1 MTENP
6 STDSGQDA
14 PEGAGV
20 PPPSPAAP
28 PEPTGEPRLVG
39 PESSDAKTMAMLCHL
54 LAIFTYW
61 IGPLIIWL
69 VKKDQSPFVNQQ
81 GKEALN
87 FELTLMIGV
96 VAGVATICIAV
107 GGIILA
113 AVSVVNIVFGILST
127 IAVNRGEPYRYPVC
141 IRFIT

>member
-1 MTENP
+1 
-6 STDSGQDA
+6 
-14 PEGAGV
+14 
-20 PPPSPAAP
+20 
-28 PEPTGEPRLVG
+28 
-39 PESSDAKTMAMLCHL
+39 MAMLCHL

-107 GGIILA
+107 GGIILL

>member
-6 STDSGQDA
+6 NPDAGQTPPQDA
-14 PEGAGV
+14 
-20 PPPSPAAP
+20 SP
-28 PEPTGEPRLVG
+28 PEPAPAVGPELVG
-39 PESSDAKTMAMLCHL
+39 PETPDAKTMAMLCHL
-54 LAIFTYW
+54 LAIFTGF

-69 VKKDQSPFVNQQ
+69 IKKEESPFVNQQ

-96 VAGVATICIAV
+96 VAGVATICIAI
-107 GGIILA
+107 GGIILM

-127 IAVNRGEPYRYPVC
+127 IKVNGGQPYRYPVC
-141 IRFIT
+141 IRFIK